1 VGAVEDGLPVG
12 ASLVRVEP
20 AAAPGPRDVG
30 EAALRRLLGV
40 LDVCEEAVSVLE
52 EVRPPLYAAALGVVG
67 ALALP

>member
-1 VGAVEDGLPVG
+1 MGAVEDGLPVG

-40 LDVCEEAVSVLE
+40 LQSSGWEIEIGPES
-52 EVRPPLYAAALGVVG
+52 
-67 ALALP
+67 